1 MEEKFEDRDN
11 IDSSTMGFWDHVE
24 ELAKSLKIVMYSY
37 IISFVLLMALPGDLS
52 FITNFNSYNFLIA
65 VILRKIRENMLP
77 PNVMLVGLSLTD
89 PIGLYFIAAAI
100 IAAAVILPIMA
111 YRIYNFINPA
121 LHSNEKKAVYPFLAS
136 VSVLFLAGLA
146 FGYLLLDPL
155 MIRAMLPFFYS
166 ADIQPFIDVMSFY
179 TLVLE
184 TTLIMGLAFTF
195 PVFLVLLTK
204 FGIIDTSIL
213 TKNRKY
219 AYPGLFIATMI
230 ITPDGSL
237 VSNILLFAPMVILL
251 EGGILFARRYEKDGI
266 PKFRWFRRC

>member
-1 MEEKFEDRDN
+1 MD
-11 IDSSTMGFWDHVE
+11 FWDHVE

-37 IISFVLLMALPGDLS
+37 IISFVLLMTLPGDFS

-65 VILRKIRENMLP
+65 VILRRIRENILP

-100 IAAAVILPIMA
+100 IAAVATFPILA
-111 YRIYNFINPA
+111 YQIYNFINPA
-121 LHSNEKKAVYPFLAS
+121 LNSNEKKAVYPFLTS
-136 VSVLFLAGLA
+136 FSVLFLAGLA

-155 MIRAMLPFFYS
+155 MIRAMMPFFYA

-204 FGIIDTSIL
+204 FGIIDTGIL

-219 AYPGLFIATMI
+219 AYLGLFIATMV

-251 EGGILFARRYEKDGI
+251 EGGILFARRYEKNGV
-266 PKFRWFRRC
+266 PKFRWFRRS